1 MANVYLIAAVGCFA
15 VVIGFACFAQWA
27 AYRQS
32 TKWFRLY
39 QQAREHGS
47 VTFHNLQ
54 VLREA
59 AKAHLDKPSEE
70 TQFRLRAVLKDL

>member
-1 MANVYLIAAVGCFA
+1 MANVYLVAAIGCFA
-15 VVIGFACFAQWA
+15 VVIAFACFAQWA

-32 TKWFRLY
+32 DRWFSLY

-47 VTFHNLQ
+47 KTYHNLQ

-59 AKAHLDKPSEE
+59 AKAHLDNPTTE